1 MLSEDKNLTNDS
13 IYSIRNSIKL
23 FTLIM
28 VSKTLI
34 SIGIGVAMGLS
45 PLRNS
50 QLAKIIITI
59 TGG

>member
-1 MLSEDKNLTNDS
+1 MLSVDKNLTNDS
-13 IYSIRNSIKL
+13 IYSILNSIKL

>member
-1 MLSEDKNLTNDS
+1 MLSEDKNLTNDL

-34 SIGIGVAMGLS
+34 SIGIGVAIGLS

>member
-1 MLSEDKNLTNDS
+1 V
-13 IYSIRNSIKL
+13 IRELNILDRIKL
-23 FTLIM
+23 FTFIM

-34 SIGIGVAMGLS
+34 SIAIGVAIGLS

-50 QLAKIIITI
+50 QLAKIWITI

>member
-1 MLSEDKNLTNDS
+1 V
-13 IYSIRNSIKL
+13 IRELDIIDRIIL

-34 SIGIGVAMGLS
+34 SIAIGVAIGLS

-50 QLAKIIITI
+50 QLAKIWITI

>member
-1 MLSEDKNLTNDS
+1 MIHELIIIN
-13 IYSIRNSIKL
+13 IVKL
-23 FTLIM
+23 FIFIM

-34 SIGIGVAMGLS
+34 SIAIGVAIGLS

-50 QLAKIIITI
+50 QLAKIWITI